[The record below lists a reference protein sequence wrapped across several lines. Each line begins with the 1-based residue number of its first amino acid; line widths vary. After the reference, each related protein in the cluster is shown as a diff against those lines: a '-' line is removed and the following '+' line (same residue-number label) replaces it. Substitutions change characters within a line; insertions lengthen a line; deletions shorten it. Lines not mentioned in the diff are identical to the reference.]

1 MSRKKVYIIIVLLI
15 LVSSLVVLK
24 FKIAE
29 NKGSDMLIPENTG
42 PISRIVISSLLVQY
56 SNDKPDINKIYTKD
70 FINSI
75 KNNINFY
82 KEKLASFKFVNKNF
96 LNSLREVKENEFTV
110 RVHIDDKR
118 GRYYQV
124 IHIVKQDDVYLVS
137 NIEYDI

>member
-82 KEKLASFKFVNKNF
+82 KEKLASF
-96 LNSLREVKENEFTV
+96 
-110 RVHIDDKR
+110 
-118 GRYYQV
+118 
-124 IHIVKQDDVYLVS
+124 
-137 NIEYDI
+137 